1 MLKTYIAN
9 QQKRRIDPSTIMHL
23 EAEENQLQLRIDNA
37 LDLILSSQIANQRLQ
52 KKIEAD
58 EKRLI
63 EID

>member
-1 MLKTYIAN
+1 
-9 QQKRRIDPSTIMHL
+9 MHL
-23 EAEENQLQLRIDNA
+23 EAEKDQLQLRIDNA

-52 KKIEAD
+52 KKIETD